1 VCAAP
6 FLAFSCLIM
15 VLRSAMKGKRVVRPE
30 GVKTNSSSPLTS
42 PLGRKKLRAAFVQS
56 LRQEEQHRRG
66 TKVKGG
72 HKEALKEQATVP
84 WQERAGAPLVATD
97 VSPEDWKTKEG
108 KQVFVDFGRAP
119 WLPDD
124 CGQGVKM
131 TNAIANSK
139 VGGGGIYKVYV
150 TSQGNV
156 FYNKLALEA
165 HLGRKF
171 DQRDG
176 FRGTVRAHMSQT
188 RITSEISFFD
198 LLSVQE
204 QKCLPKADD
213 IHFCVVSARRTQTP
227 QGVSDIAGVVAAF
240 RSQGVEPTW
249 YVDAE
254 SVEDYRK
261 IGLKAVVGGKLT
273 PARNKALDDAMKL
286 KKACVQ
292 CSDDI
297 SHWHYHHGE
306 MATSRTD
313 EAVNAAYA
321 KAQCHVI
328 SPVAAARFML
338 AKMRATSDQQPRLA
352 GVWPLSV
359 CARGFGGLEFGQSN
373 FILGDYFV
381 ADMSPVRFDDSMTLK
396 EDYDF
401 TCTHIQQHGSVLRCN
416 RMTVMAKHQT
426 NAGGACSVR
435 DAQGLAE
442 QRNIAILRQKW
453 PGVFS
458 DHPTRKNEV
467 VLRWKTTG
475 QETDDIEERVEPKTR
490 LNGKQAVAK
499 MAKLKAKKGK
509 PTDAASAKNKKA
521 STAAVTPLKSKKEMP
536 ADVTPPKG
544 KKGLP
549 MEATLVLTDKV
560 SSSSYI
566 ATRCK
571 QVAGLTIQEALKS
584 ISEGGRDGK
593 YCSTDL
599 RYDLAKGF
607 LKFEGSNA

>member
-1 VCAAP
+1 
-6 FLAFSCLIM
+6 
-15 VLRSAMKGKRVVRPE
+15 MKGKRVGCTKRA
-30 GVKTNSSSPLTS
+30 KTKCSTS
-42 PLGRKKLRAAFVQS
+42 LPLGRKKLRAAFVQS
-56 LRQEEQHRRG
+56 LRREEHSRRG
-66 TKVKGG
+66 TKVNGG
-72 HKEALKEQATVP
+72 HKAASKEQATIP

-97 VSPEDWKTKEG
+97 VSPEDWKTREG
-108 KQVFVDFGRAP
+108 KQVFVDFARVP

-131 TNAIANSK
+131 TNAIARTK
-139 VGGGGIYKVYV
+139 VGGGGIYKVFV
-150 TSQGNV
+150 TSQGKV
-156 FYNKLALEA
+156 FYSKTALEE
-165 HLGRKF
+165 HVGRKL

-188 RITSEISFFD
+188 RITSEVSFFD

-204 QKCLPKADD
+204 RKCLPKADD
-213 IHFCVVSARRTQTP
+213 IQFCVVSARRTQTP

-261 IGLKAVVGGKLT
+261 IGLNAVVGGKLT
-273 PARNKALDDAMKL
+273 PARNKALNDAMKL

-297 SHWHYHHGE
+297 SHWNYHHGE
-306 MATSRTD
+306 MAKSRTD
-313 EAVNAAYA
+313 ESVNAAYA

-338 AKMRATSDQQPRLA
+338 AKMRATNGQRPRLG
-352 GVWPLSV
+352 GVWPLSICSRSFV
-359 CARGFGGLEFGQSN
+359 GVEFSPSN
-373 FILGDYFV
+373 FILGDFFV

-401 TCTHIQQHGSVLRCN
+401 TCSHIKSHGSVLRCN

-435 DAQGLAE
+435 DPKGLAE

-467 VLRWKTTG
+467 VLRWKS
-475 QETDDIEERVEPKTR
+475 IEQLADGAEEKAEAKSR
-490 LNGKQAVAK
+490 LKVAK
-499 MAKLKAKKGK
+499 VVAKTTKLKSKKGMQIDVTPHK
-509 PTDAASAKNKKA
+509 SKKALTMGVTPIKIKNGMPTDVTPCKSKKA
-521 STAAVTPLKSKKEMP
+521 LTIGVTPLKSKK
-536 ADVTPPKG
+536 
-544 KKGLP
+544 GLP
-549 MEATLVLTDKV
+549 MDATLTLTDKAA
-560 SSSSYI
+560 SSSYI
-566 ATRCK
+566 ANRCK
-571 QVAGLTIQEALKS
+571 QVAGLTIQEALNS
-584 ISEGGRDGK
+584 PPEGGRDGK

-607 LKFEGSNA
+607 LKFKGYLKA

>member
-1 VCAAP
+1 
-6 FLAFSCLIM
+6 
-15 VLRSAMKGKRVVRPE
+15 MKGKNVVRPK
-30 GVKTNSSSPLTS
+30 GAKTKCSSSLTS

-56 LRQEEQHRRG
+56 LRQVEQKSRG
-66 TKVKGG
+66 TKVNGG
-72 HKEALKEQATVP
+72 HKAASKEQATIP

-108 KQVFVDFGRAP
+108 KQVFVDFARAP

-131 TNAIANSK
+131 TNVIARTK
-139 VGGGGIYKVYV
+139 AGGGGIYKVFV
-150 TSQGNV
+150 TSQGKV
-156 FYNKLALEA
+156 FYNKITLEE
-165 HLGRKF
+165 HLGRKL

-188 RITSEISFFD
+188 RITSEASFFN
-198 LLSVQE
+198 LLSAQE
-204 QKCLPKADD
+204 RKCLPKADD
-213 IHFCVVSARRTQTP
+213 IQFCVVSARRTQTP

-254 SVEDYRK
+254 SVEDYRR
-261 IGLKAVVGGKLT
+261 IGLNAVVGGKLT
-273 PARNKALDDAMKL
+273 PARNKALNDAMKV

-297 SHWHYHHGE
+297 SHWNYHHGE
-306 MATSRTD
+306 MAKSRTD

-338 AKMRATSDQQPRLA
+338 AKMRAINEPRPRLG
-352 GVWPLSV
+352 GVWSLSV
-359 CARGFGGLEFGQSN
+359 CSRSFAGPEFSRN
-373 FILGDYFV
+373 HFILGDFFV
-381 ADMSPVRFDDSMTLK
+381 ADMSPIRFDDSMTLK

-401 TCTHIQQHGSVLRCN
+401 TCSHIQSHGSILRCN
-416 RMTVMAKHQT
+416 RMTVTAKHQT

-435 DAQGLAE
+435 DTKGLAE
-442 QRNIAILRQKW
+442 QRNISILRQKW
-453 PGVFS
+453 PGVFAN
-458 DHPTRKNEV
+458 HPTRKNEV
-467 VLRWKTTG
+467 VLRWKSME
-475 QETDDIEERVEPKTR
+475 QEADGFEEKVEVKSRLTKKT
-490 LNGKQAVAK
+490 
-499 MAKLKAKKGK
+499 
-509 PTDAASAKNKKA
+509 
-521 STAAVTPLKSKKEMP
+521 STVGVSPLKSKKGMP
-536 ADVTPPKG
+536 TDVTPCKSKKALTTGVSPFKN

-549 MEATLVLTDKV
+549 MNATLVLTDKA

-566 ATRCK
+566 ANRCN
-571 QVAGLTIQEALKS
+571 QVAGLTIQEALNS
-584 ISEGGRDGK
+584 QADGGRDGN

-607 LKFEGSNA
+607 LNFKGYSKA